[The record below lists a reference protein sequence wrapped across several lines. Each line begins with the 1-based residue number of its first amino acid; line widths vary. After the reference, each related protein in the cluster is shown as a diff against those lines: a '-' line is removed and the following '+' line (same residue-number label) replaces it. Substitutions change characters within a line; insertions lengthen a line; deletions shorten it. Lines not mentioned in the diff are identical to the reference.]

1 MLNVQNS
8 AAVRPA
14 ARGWLAVCAVALG
27 VFALMT
33 SELLPVGLLTPVAA
47 ELAVS
52 EGAAGLMVTTP
63 GLVAAVAAPVLT
75 IVAGRLDRKV
85 MLAGLIGLMA
95 LANLACAVAPTFAVV
110 LAARLTVGVSVG
122 GFWAIAGG
130 LAPRLVPERHVGR
143 ATAVIF
149 GGVSTASVIGVPAGT
164 LAGQAGGWRLGFALV
179 GVLGLVAFGFLLLLV
194 PALPATR
201 TVSFAQVPGVWRA
214 PAVRAG
220 IALTF
225 LLITGHFA
233 AYTYVRP
240 IAHEIAGIRPD
251 VIGLLLLGYG
261 VAGVAGNFIAGGQA
275 ARRTRGTL
283 LVIGAALTAVTGLLA
298 AAGAGPAT
306 GTAAV
311 VAWGLAYGG
320 VSVSLQTWMLKAAPA
335 AAEAATSL
343 FVAAFNLSI
352 ALGALL
358 GGLAVDGYGTAAA
371 LWLAAALLLPS
382 TLVVLV
388 TRPNPATRRARA
400 AGSN

>member
-1 MLNVQNS
+1 MLNVQNRLDG
-8 AAVRPA
+8 RPA
-14 ARGWLAVCAVALG
+14 LRGWLAVCAVTLG
-27 VFALMT
+27 IFALMT
-33 SELLPVGLLTPVAA
+33 SELLPVGLLTPVSA
-47 ELAVS
+47 ELGVT
-52 EGAAGLMVTTP
+52 EGDAGLMVTTP

-75 IVAGRLDRKV
+75 VVAGRVDRKV

-95 LANLACAVAPTFAVV
+95 LANLACAAAPGFAVV

-164 LAGQAGGWRLGFALV
+164 FAGQLGGWRLGFALV
-179 GVLGLVAFGFLLLLV
+179 GILGLVALACLLALV

-201 TVSFAQVPGVWRA
+201 TVSLAQVPEVWRN
-214 PAVRAG
+214 PGVRAG
-220 IALTF
+220 VLLTF

-233 AYTYVRP
+233 GYTYVRP
-240 IAHEIAGIRPD
+240 IAQEIAGIRPD
-251 VIGLLLLGYG
+251 VISLLLFGYG
-261 VAGVAGNFIAGGQA
+261 LAGVVGNFVAGGQVT
-275 ARRTRGTL
+275 RRTRGTL
-283 LVIGAALTAVTGLLA
+283 LAIGAALTAVTALPA
-298 AAGAGPAT
+298 AFGAGPVT
-306 GTAAV
+306 GAVAV

-320 VSVSLQTWMLKAAPA
+320 VSVSLQTWMLNAEPHAT
-335 AAEAATSL
+335 EAATSL

-358 GGLAVDGYGTAAA
+358 GGFVVDGLGTGAA

-382 TLVVLV
+382 VLVVLAS
-388 TRPNPATRRARA
+388 RPAPAAR
-400 AGSN
+400 